1 MISADDFIRYLGR
14 LEADLERIHST
25 TPLEQRDLVREAL
38 DTLMSTA
45 AAFYRQKH
53 IADIKSESD
62 TRLAELHTFNGSKG
76 AFSQLREPLYADQL
90 APHTP
95 TPACRIRLASL
106 GWI

>member
-53 IADIKSESD
+53 IADITSESVR
-62 TRLAELHTFNGSKG
+62 RLAELRTFNGANG
-76 AFSQLREPLYADQL
+76 AFLELSQPRNKD
-90 APHTP
+90 
-95 TPACRIRLASL
+95 
-106 GWI
+106 